1 MSVKIRKQGCNVNR
15 LVRYCRQPHRGCIV
29 AGANDTERYNI
40 RLETLRQM
48 YKNRHSDKPKEK
60 TNPLLDRM
68 YRPESI
74 PTKEEMRDFFAEV

>member
-1 MSVKIRKQGCNVNR
+1 M
-15 LVRYCRQPHRGCIV
+15 

-48 YKNRHSDKPKEK
+48 YKNRHSSEPKEK
-60 TNPLLDRM
+60 TNPLRDRLN
-68 YRPESI
+68 RPENI